1 MTGDVQKLQNQQK
14 VELFW
19 RRNTIIMI
27 IFWAVTV
34 VGVILAFQTPKLW
47 ISSAVAV
54 PLAAALTLFN
64 SRRKGVLVIPW
75 IITGILTF
83 MAFYLTLGTLNSL
96 VVLLLCSLLL
106 LYPHYKYYAAA
117 SGISAV
123 HILVQLIGGAE
134 VSGEES
140 RMLTYFAGLG
150 LYLIISI
157 ILLVVSYLNEKLQR
171 QSYEQRRQVEA
182 SGEQVQYLLERVKS
196 AVDGLYDFTGSF
208 KVEVE
213 MAGAITNE
221 VAIGFQEVS
230 KGIEY
235 QASSIGEIT
244 EAVSVSDRHIQD
256 VAGYSQEMKKLSAET
271 AAVSEEGSGNI
282 SLLAGQFS
290 ELREMMEQTSGQ
302 MQEFSRRSQ
311 DIHEMLEGITQIS
324 RQTNLLALNASI
336 EAARAGEHGRG
347 FAVVAG
353 EVRKLAEDSGKTADS
368 ISGVIGSLRQ
378 QTDSLS
384 DQFVQSVGIL
394 QTGSES
400 VQRTEAVFRSI
411 LLNAHKV
418 LEQAGEVEQSSAG
431 MKQFSEKIVSEITE
445 FSSVTEQSSAATEE
459 ILAGVEE
466 QRTMTGNMIDSFKQ
480 LEGLIVSLN
489 ELVNDHRQG

>member
-1 MTGDVQKLQNQQK
+1 MQNQQR

-19 RRNTIIMI
+19 SRNKIII
-27 IFWAVTV
+27 AIFWAVTV

-54 PLAAALTLFN
+54 PLAVALTLFN
-64 SRRKGVLVIPW
+64 SRRKGVMVIPW
-75 IITGILTF
+75 IITGILVV
-83 MAFYLTLGTLNSL
+83 MALYLTLDRLNSL
-96 VVLLLCSLLL
+96 VVVLLCSLLL

-123 HILVQLIGGAE
+123 QILIQLLAGSD
-134 VSGEES
+134 VPGEES
-140 RMLTYFAGLG
+140 RLFTYFSGIG
-150 LYLIISI
+150 LYLILSVV
-157 ILLVVSYLNEKLQR
+157 LFVVSYLNEKLQR
-171 QSYEQRRQVEA
+171 QSDEHRRLVEA
-182 SGEQVQYLLERVKS
+182 SGEQVNYLLGRVKT
-196 AVDGLYDFTGSF
+196 AVDGLYEFTGTF

-244 EAVSVSDRHIQD
+244 EAVSVSDRHIRD
-256 VAGYSQEMKKLSAET
+256 VAGYSQDMKRLSAET

-282 SLLAGQFS
+282 TLLAGQFA
-290 ELREMMEQTSGQ
+290 ELREMMEQTSFQ

-311 DIHEMLEGITQIS
+311 DIHEMLDGITQIS

-368 ISGVIGSLRQ
+368 ISVVIGSLRQ

-384 DQFVQSVGIL
+384 AQFEQSVGIL

-411 LLNAHKV
+411 LQNAHKV
-418 LEQAGEVEQSSAG
+418 LEQAGEVEQSSEG
-431 MKQFSEKIVSEITE
+431 MKQFSEKIVNEITE

-466 QRTMTGNMIDSFKQ
+466 QRTMTDNMVGSFKQ

-489 ELVNDHRQG
+489 ELVGDHKKD